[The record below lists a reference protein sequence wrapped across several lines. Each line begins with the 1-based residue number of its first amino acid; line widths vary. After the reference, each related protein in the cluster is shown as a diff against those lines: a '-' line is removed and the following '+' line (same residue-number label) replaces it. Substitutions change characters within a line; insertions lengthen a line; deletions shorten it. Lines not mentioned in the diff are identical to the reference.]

1 MASAT
6 SARRSTR
13 YRSQKSPSARS
24 IAARSGPKSTA
35 GSTAM
40 SAIEVFELERAVG
53 ELGEPLHPRFSF
65 AQRSSRVAQVA
76 DALFEQGK
84 CFAELH
90 TLFVEPGNDL
100 LQSGERFVERHDAAT
115 SLG

>member
-6 SARRSTR
+6 SARRPMR

-35 GSTAM
+35 TSTAM
-40 SAIEVFELERAVG
+40 SAIEIFQLEGAVG
-53 ELGEPLHPRFSF
+53 ELGEPLHARFSF
-65 AQRSSRVAQVA
+65 TQRSSRVAQVA
-76 DALFEQGK
+76 NTLLEQRKG
-84 CFAELH
+84 FAELH

-100 LQSGERFVERHDAAT
+100 LQSGERFVE
-115 SLG
+115 